1 MNARKAY
8 LWESQ
13 RAVRN
18 RDSTLKRP
26 KNAYTL
32 RPKAEAVI
40 LKKPGSDL
48 PADFG
53 ESPREA
59 EGQWHSTWGHKH
71 WWQPFGGACS
81 IMWALVLASAILE
94 SPHLPYEPQDS
105 ALPSPISL

>member
-1 MNARKAY
+1 MRVPKG
-8 LWESQ
+8 
-13 RAVRN
+13 
-18 RDSTLKRP
+18 STLKKP

-32 RPKAEAVI
+32 RPKTETVI

-59 EGQWHSTWGHKH
+59 GGQWHSTRGHKH

-81 IMWALVLASAILE
+81 IMWTLVLATPPPPPPAHI
-94 SPHLPYEPQDS
+94 PYEPQDS